1 MLPTLATEFSYMLK
15 KPLSTQAGTVIAGL
29 VFAVLW
35 GSASTATK
43 IGLESAQPFVIALSR
58 FAMAATLMLVLA
70 HGFLGYRLPKK
81 QEWRLLFVYG
91 LLNVGIYL
99 GLYVIALQQVSAGLG
114 ALLVAT
120 NPVLI
125 SLISTLWFRQPFGGR
140 MALSIAFCSIGLL
153 IVAIPLIQGSY
164 TTPQGLAILLLS
176 MASYSAG
183 AIYFART
190 SWNGLHMLVI
200 NGWQTLFGGLSLLPV
215 ALLVFEPSLNIY
227 DASFW
232 IATTWLALPVSI
244 VAVLLWQYLLREHPV
259 KASFWLFLCPI
270 AGFAMAAAVL
280 GEPVTWHTFVGVV
293 LVLAGLYIVQW
304 KRGKREA

>member
-1 MLPTLATEFSYMLK
+1 MLK
-15 KPLSTQAGTVIAGL
+15 KLRSAQAGTVIAGL

-43 IGLESAQPFVIALSR
+43 IGLESAQPFVIAISR

-70 HGFLGYRLPKK
+70 HVFLRYRMPRKR
-81 QEWRLLFVYG
+81 EWRLLFVYG
-91 LLNVGIYL
+91 MLNVGIYL
-99 GLYVIALQQVSAGLG
+99 GLYVIALQNVSAGLG

-125 SLISTLWFRQPFGGR
+125 SLISTLWFRQPFGRR
-140 MALSIAFCSIGLL
+140 MAASIACCVLGLL
-153 IVAIPLIQGSY
+153 IVALPLVQASY
-164 TTPQGLAILLLS
+164 TTPGGLAILLLS

-190 SWNGLHMLVI
+190 SWNGLNMLVI
-200 NGWQTLFGGLSLLPV
+200 NGWQTLFGGLSLLPI
-215 ALLVFEPSLNIY
+215 ALLVFDRSLNVY

-232 IATTWLALPVSI
+232 MATAWLALPVSI

-270 AGFAMAAAVL
+270 AGFAIAALVL
-280 GEPVTWHTFVGVV
+280 GEPVTWHTYVGVV

-304 KRGKREA
+304 RRR